1 MSTEEIKIAITL
13 YVIFSGFRGLYLWAV
28 DENINTLALNLS
40 RGFFWPI
47 DAIKVFVRAFWRTVS
62 KW

>member
-1 MSTEEIKIAITL
+1 MSTQTIVILMSLYFTIAFLRGMSLDLNDGDMESTAFNI
-13 YVIFSGFRGLYLWAV
+13 SRGL
-28 DENINTLALNLS
+28 
-40 RGFFWPI
+40 FWPI